1 MTISIIPTTY
11 LCKMGTFHTAR
22 PREGEIQWL
31 DKCETYE
38 KGKKEKTKNNHSNIF
53 LS

>member
-38 KGKKEKTKNNHSNIF
+38 KGKKEKTKK
-53 LS
+53 